1 MSSSSRGH
9 NENCPSI
16 VQAREEPPLVA
27 NVGNVVEQGPVRRV
41 LTTAEEIASFWKE
54 IESEEVPDA
63 AEVRAAEEVPEVEQE
78 AEEEPEAPSPP
89 TSININLEATIT
101 EDLNNFLSSPKPMKK
116 ADASIRRNRDN
127 ESPVASRNLRATRGA
142 NGEGGATNKT
152 CKKQCKGTRR

>member
-1 MSSSSRGH
+1 M
-9 NENCPSI
+9 
-16 VQAREEPPLVA
+16 RE
-27 NVGNVVEQGPVRRV
+27 
-41 LTTAEEIASFWKE
+41 AEE
-54 IESEEVPDA
+54 D
-63 AEVRAAEEVPEVEQE
+63 PEAEQE
-78 AEEEPEAPSPP
+78 AEGEPEAPPPP
-89 TSININLEATIT
+89 TSNIINVEATII